1 MSREKLLGQV
11 SEEGSSQAGFQELKE
26 LEDS

>member
-1 MSREKLLGQV
+1 MSREKLHGQV
-11 SEEGSSQAGFQELKE
+11 SEGGSSQAGFQELKE